1 MEPNKTPILNMEPTF
16 DIASFLSQQ
25 IPVVVVL
32 GIVIY
37 WLQKRYVAKDLQ
49 LEKLANG
56 FIEVSTKWHDWIQTG
71 HNSNKAEA
79 ERIMEKLEEIKEII
93 EKR

>member
-1 MEPNKTPILNMEPTF
+1 MESE
-16 DIASFLSQQ
+16 LSISTWLMQQ
-25 IPVVVVL
+25 APVVIVL
-32 GIVIY
+32 GVVIY

-49 LEKLANG
+49 LEKLSIG
-56 FIEVSTKWHDWIQTG
+56 FIEVSTKWHDWIQAG

-79 ERIMEKLEEIKEII
+79 DRIMEKLDEIKHII

>member
-1 MEPNKTPILNMEPTF
+1 MEQTF
-16 DIASFLSQQ
+16 DISSFLSQQ
-25 IPVVVVL
+25 IPVVVVM

-37 WLQKRYVAKDLQ
+37 WLQKRYTAKDEQ

-56 FIEVSTKWHDWIQTG
+56 FIEVSTKWHDWIQAG

-79 ERIMEKLEEIKEII
+79 EKILEKLEEIKEIV
-93 EKR
+93 EKRK